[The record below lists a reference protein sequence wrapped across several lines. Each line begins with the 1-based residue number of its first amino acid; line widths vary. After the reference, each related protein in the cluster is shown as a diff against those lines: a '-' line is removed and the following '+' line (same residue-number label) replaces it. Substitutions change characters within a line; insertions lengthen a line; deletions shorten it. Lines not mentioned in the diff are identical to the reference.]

1 MRSIKRIEDLNKNY
15 MNKKLGCLNVGI
27 LSLATMQSRNSHWE
41 GEQKVCNATLTPRGV
56 ILALLTNG
64 VRDIRSVSS
73 QVCFSSMVGLCTL
86 SFCFPT
92 KMPHL
97 NAPMFSPLKCSVIPK
112 KVTKML
118 NNAHHREAFLNNSK
132 HFKGV

>member
-1 MRSIKRIEDLNKNY
+1 MIQDNTVPYLNTEERKNVELLLTMRSIKRIEDLNKNY

-64 VRDIRSVSS
+64 VRDIGSVSS
-73 QVCFSSMVGLCTL
+73 QVCFSS
-86 SFCFPT
+86 
-92 KMPHL
+92 
-97 NAPMFSPLKCSVIPK
+97 
-112 KVTKML
+112 
-118 NNAHHREAFLNNSK
+118 R
-132 HFKGV
+132 